1 MRGVAAILA
10 AFAAATLTT
19 SVDVRAQD
27 LFDFLFGPDRPAYRA
42 AGPSRWAPRPHAR
55 PRVSARARL
64 RFARLVEPKASTASP
79 SGESSF
85 ATTRSDGFCVRTCD
99 GYFFPLIKSE
109 FVTRQQSC
117 EYACPSAPMAVYEG
131 SAIEQAQNHRGE
143 KYELLPAAFSFR
155 DKVTQHCSCNRPE
168 DSQAFFTRISRAD
181 PTLRAGDIILDR
193 KEALVYRGSDFA
205 PAEGSSFVSSW
216 TRERLRALLGRAGSK
231 SRADAAKTLPES
243 TRATAAEPEKIDPRL
258 LSPDSPGP
266 KISIGEPTPIGK
278 L

>member
-1 MRGVAAILA
+1 MRGVPTIFA
-10 AFAAATLTT
+10 AFAAAMLMT
-19 SVDVRAQD
+19 SLDVRAQD
-27 LFDFLFGPDRPAYRA
+27 LFDFLFGPDRPPPHA
-42 AGPSRWAPRPHAR
+42 AEPSQWAQQPHANPRWAPRPHVR

-85 ATTRSDGFCVRTCD
+85 ATTKSDGFCVRTCD

-193 KEALVYRGSDFA
+193 IEALVYRGSDFA

-216 TRERLRALLGRAGSK
+216 TRERLRALLGRAGSN
-231 SRADAAKTLPES
+231 SRADAGETLPEPS
-243 TRATAAEPEKIDPRL
+243 RATAAEPVKIDP
-258 LSPDSPGP
+258 
-266 KISIGEPTPIGK
+266 
-278 L
+278 

>member
-1 MRGVAAILA
+1 MRGVPAILA
-10 AFAAATLTT
+10 ALAAATLTT
-19 SVDVRAQD
+19 SLDVRAQD
-27 LFDFLFGPDRPAYRA
+27 LFDFLFGPDRPAPRVA
-42 AGPSRWAPRPHAR
+42 EPSGWAPRPYAR
-55 PRVSARARL
+55 PRVAARARL
-64 RFARLVEPKASTASP
+64 RFARLVEPKASRASP

-85 ATTRSDGFCVRTCD
+85 ATTKGDGFCVRTCD

-131 SAIEQAQNHRGE
+131 AAIEQAQNHRGE
-143 KYELLPAAFSFR
+143 TYESLPAAFSFR

-168 DSQAFFTRISRAD
+168 DSQAFYTRISRSD

-205 PAEGSSFVSSW
+205 PAERSSFVSSW
-216 TRERLRALLGRAGSK
+216 TRERLRALLGRAGNR
-231 SRADAAKTLPES
+231 SRADAGKALPRS
-243 TRATAAEPEKIDPRL
+243 TRAIAAEPEKIDPQL
-258 LSPDSPGP
+258 LSSDSPAP
-266 KISIGEPTPIGK
+266 KLSIGAPTPVGK